1 MAYWIQ
7 CRYMY
12 SKRKFDMMKMQTMLQ
27 THAALAGT
35 TEEQIL
41 DSELGSKPV
50 EV

>member
-1 MAYWIQ
+1 
-7 CRYMY
+7 
-12 SKRKFDMMKMQTMLQ
+12 MMKMQTMLQ

-50 EV
+50 EVWWIYKLFVIYT